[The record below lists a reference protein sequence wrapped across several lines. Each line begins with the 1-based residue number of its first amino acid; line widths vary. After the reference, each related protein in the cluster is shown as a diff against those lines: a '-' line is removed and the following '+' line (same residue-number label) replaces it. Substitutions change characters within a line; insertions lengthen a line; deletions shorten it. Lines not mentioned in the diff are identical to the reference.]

1 MMRKL
6 TDQPSERDADVGI
19 FISCTV
25 ISKQSLQLTH
35 AKATK
40 AEFAKDYDQAFR
52 LYIKSAETFL
62 HLSRSGAITDKKK
75 QQWQG
80 NAAKALERA
89 ELIKKFIDASRH
101 ATTATSAQSALPS
114 LNLTPI
120 RIDMFSQ
127 RKL

>member
-1 MMRKL
+1 MQMWGCL
-6 TDQPSERDADVGI
+6 FPVHWQLSLSNPA
-19 FISCTV
+19 
-25 ISKQSLQLTH
+25 LQLTH

-62 HLSRSGAITDKKK
+62 HLSRSGVTTDKKRQRWK
-75 QQWQG
+75 A

-89 ELIKKFIDASRH
+89 ELIKKFVDASRH
-101 ATTATSAQSALPS
+101 ASAATSAQSALPS

-120 RIDMFSQ
+120 RIDVFSQ
-127 RKL
+127 RKR